1 MNRTWLLIACLW
13 AGPLYAQPAKIGV
26 RASQFITLEFPA
38 EIVDLE
44 VGSPEYVP
52 KAKGKYLLLKARH
65 KKVAPTSLL
74 VRYGEEKQGYIA
86 ELALDEQAPM
96 LVLIEATR
104 KRPAGA
110 PEKQQK
116 PQEVVFDQDQDY
128 YTIGLQKQGLS
139 LIVTNILHQ
148 GSTTYLR
155 IFIDNQNAIPCKLS
169 QPSFEYITYLSRF
182 LFFTKEQRKIVTPW
196 QAPQQIALPAHSGA
210 YFVFAIPAY
219 ASADALLVA
228 LGAQEG
234 GKNYP
239 IYIPSKVLLQ
249 AKSK

>member
-1 MNRTWLLIACLW
+1 MNRTWLLIACLLV
-13 AGPLYAQPAKIGV
+13 GPLYAQPAKIGV

-44 VGSPEYVP
+44 VGSPEYLP

-86 ELALDEQAPM
+86 TLALDEQAPM
-96 LVLIEATR
+96 LVLIEESR
-104 KRPAGA
+104 QRPAGA
-110 PEKQQK
+110 QEK
-116 PQEVVFDQDQDY
+116 PPEVVFDQDQDY
-128 YTIGLQKQGLS
+128 YTIGLKKQGLS
-139 LIVTNILHQ
+139 LILTNILHQ

-155 IFIDNQNAIPCKLS
+155 IFIDNQTSLPCNLS
-169 QPSFEYITYLSRF
+169 QPSFEYITYLRRF
-182 LFFTKEQRKIVTPW
+182 LFFTKEQRKMVTPL
-196 QAPQQIALPAHSGA
+196 QAPQQIALPANRGD

-239 IYIPSKVLLQ
+239 IYIPSKVLLK
-249 AKSK
+249 ARSK

>member
-1 MNRTWLLIACLW
+1 MSRTLLLVACLW

-86 ELALDEQAPM
+86 TLSLDEQAPM
-96 LVLIEATR
+96 LVLIEESR
-104 KRPAGA
+104 QRPAGA
-110 PEKQQK
+110 QEK
-116 PQEVVFDQDQDY
+116 PPEVVFNQDQDY

-155 IFIDNQNAIPCKLS
+155 IFIDNQTSLPCNLS
-169 QPSFEYITYLSRF
+169 PPSFEYITYLRRF
-182 LFFTKEQRKIVTPW
+182 LFFTKEQRKMVTPW
-196 QAPQQIALPAHSGA
+196 QGPQQIALPANRGA
-210 YFVFAIPAY
+210 YFLLAIPAY

>member
-1 MNRTWLLIACLW
+1 MNRILLLIACLLV
-13 AGPLYAQPAKIGV
+13 GPLYAQPAKIGV

-86 ELALDEQAPM
+86 TLSLDEQAPM
-96 LVLIEATR
+96 LVLIEESR
-104 KRPAGA
+104 QRPAGA
-110 PEKQQK
+110 QEK
-116 PQEVVFDQDQDY
+116 PPEVVFNQDQDY

-155 IFIDNQNAIPCKLS
+155 IFIDNQTSLPCNLS
-169 QPSFEYITYLSRF
+169 PPSFEYITYLRRF
-182 LFFTKEQRKIVTPW
+182 LFFTKEQRKMVTPW
-196 QAPQQIALPAHSGA
+196 QGPQQIALPANRGA
-210 YFVFAIPAY
+210 YFLLAIPAY

>member
-1 MNRTWLLIACLW
+1 MSRTWLLIACLW
-13 AGPLYAQPAKIGV
+13 ARPLYAQPAKIGV
-26 RASQFITLEFPA
+26 KASQFITLEFPA

-44 VGSPEYVP
+44 VGSPEYIP

-86 ELALDEQAPM
+86 TLALDEQAPM
-96 LVLIEATR
+96 LVLIEETR
-104 KRPAGA
+104 QLPAGA
-110 PEKQQK
+110 QEK

-128 YTIGLQKQGLS
+128 YTIGLKKQGLT
-139 LIVTNILHQ
+139 LIVTSILHQ

-155 IFIDNQNAIPCKLS
+155 IFIDNQTSLPCNLS
-169 QPSFEYITYLSRF
+169 PPSFEYITYLSRF
-182 LFFTKEQRKIVTPW
+182 LFFTKEQRKMVTPL
-196 QAPQQIALPAHSGA
+196 QAPQQIALPANRGA
-210 YFVFAIPAY
+210 YFLLAIPAY
-219 ASADALLVA
+219 PSADALLVA
-228 LGAQEG
+228 LSAQEG

-239 IYIPSKVLLQ
+239 IYIPSKVLLK

>member
-44 VGSPEYVP
+44 VGSADYAS

-74 VRYGEEKQGYIA
+74 VRYGEDKQGYIA
-86 ELALDEQAPM
+86 ALALDEQAPM
-96 LVLIEATR
+96 LVLIEESR
-104 KRPAGA
+104 QRPARA
-110 PEKQQK
+110 PEKQQ
-116 PQEVVFDQDQDY
+116 QEVVFDQDQDY

-155 IFIDNQNAIPCKLS
+155 IFIDNQNPIPCKLS
-169 QPSFEYITYLSRF
+169 PPSFEYITYLRRF
-182 LFFTKEQRKIVTPW
+182 LFFTKEQRKMVTPW

-234 GKNYP
+234 GKNYS

-249 AKSK
+249 AKSR

>member
-1 MNRTWLLIACLW
+1 MSRTWLLVACLW

-86 ELALDEQAPM
+86 ALALDEQAPM
-96 LVLIEATR
+96 LVLIEDTR
-104 KRPAGA
+104 NSPAGA
-110 PEKQQK
+110 PEKQ

-128 YTIGLQKQGLS
+128 YTIGLKQQGLS

-169 QPSFEYITYLSRF
+169 PPSFEYITYLSRF
-182 LFFTKEQRKIVTPW
+182 LFFTKEQRKMVTPW
-196 QAPQQIALPAHSGA
+196 QAPQQIALPANRGA
-210 YFVFAIPAY
+210 YFLLAIPAY

-228 LGAQEG
+228 LGTQEG

>member
-1 MNRTWLLIACLW
+1 MNRTWLLIACLLV
-13 AGPLYAQPAKIGV
+13 GPLYAQPAKIGV

-44 VGSPEYVP
+44 VGSPEYIP

-86 ELALDEQAPM
+86 TLALDEQAPM
-96 LVLIEATR
+96 LVLTEESR
-104 KRPAGA
+104 QRPAGA
-110 PEKQQK
+110 QEK
-116 PQEVVFDQDQDY
+116 PPEVVFDQDQDY
-128 YTIGLQKQGLS
+128 YTLGLEKQGLS
-139 LIVTNILHQ
+139 LILTNILHQ

-155 IFIDNQNAIPCKLS
+155 IFIDNQTSLPCNLS
-169 QPSFEYITYLSRF
+169 QPSFEYITYLRRF
-182 LFFTKEQRKIVTPW
+182 LFFTKEQRKMVTPW
-196 QAPQQIALPAHSGA
+196 QAPQQIALPANRGA
-210 YFVFAIPAY
+210 YFLLAIPAY

-228 LGAQEG
+228 LGTQEG

-239 IYIPSKVLLQ
+239 IYIPSKVLLK

>member
-1 MNRTWLLIACLW
+1 MNRILLLIACLW
-13 AGPLYAQPAKIGV
+13 TAPLYAQPAKIGV
-26 RASQFITLEFPA
+26 KASQFITLEFPE

-44 VGSPEYVP
+44 IGSAEYVP
-52 KAKGKYLLLKARH
+52 KAKGRYLLLKARH

-86 ELALDEQAPM
+86 ELAIDEKAPM
-96 LVLIEATR
+96 LVLIENTS
-104 KRPAGA
+104 KS
-110 PEKQQK
+110 PERAQEN
-116 PQEVVFDQDQDY
+116 PPEVVFDQDQDY

-182 LFFTKEQRKIVTPW
+182 LLFTKEQHKMVTPL
-196 QAPQQIALPAHSGA
+196 QAPQQIALPANRGA

-219 ASADALLVA
+219 ASADELLVA
-228 LGAQEG
+228 LSTKEG

-239 IYIPSKVLLQ
+239 IYIPSRVLLK

>member
-38 EIVDLE
+38 EIIDLE

-74 VRYGEEKQGYIA
+74 VRYGEDKQGYIA
-86 ELALDEQAPM
+86 ALALDEQAPM
-96 LVLIEATR
+96 LVLIEDTR
-104 KRPAGA
+104 QRPAGA
-110 PEKQQK
+110 PEKQQ
-116 PQEVVFDQDQDY
+116 QEIVFDQDQDY

-139 LIVTNILHQ
+139 LILTNILHQ

-155 IFIDNQNAIPCKLS
+155 IFIDNQNPIPCKLS
-169 QPSFEYITYLSRF
+169 PPSFEYITYLSHF
-182 LFFTKEQRKIVTPW
+182 LFFTKEQRKMVTPL
-196 QAPQQIALPAHSGA
+196 QAPQQIALPANRGA
-210 YFVFAIPAY
+210 YFLLAIPAY
-219 ASADALLVA
+219 ASADALLVD
-228 LGAQEG
+228 LSAQEG

>member
-1 MNRTWLLIACLW
+1 MSRTWLLVACLW

-26 RASQFITLEFPA
+26 RDSQFITLEFPA

-86 ELALDEQAPM
+86 ALALDEQAPM
-96 LVLIEATR
+96 LVLIEESR
-104 KRPAGA
+104 QRPAGA
-110 PEKQQK
+110 QEK
-116 PQEVVFDQDQDY
+116 PPEVVFNQDQDY

-155 IFIDNQNAIPCKLS
+155 IFIDNQTSLPCNLS
-169 QPSFEYITYLSRF
+169 PPSFEYITYLRRF
-182 LFFTKEQRKIVTPW
+182 LFFTKEQRKMVTPW
-196 QAPQQIALPAHSGA
+196 QGPQQIALPANRGA
-210 YFVFAIPAY
+210 YFLLAIPAY